1 MQIEKLQSLLR
12 DSGKSEAR
20 VFVKS
25 NRKGGRGKVC
35 IAYTPAGKVY
45 EYSGSVAS
53 IAQRLG
59 FTPSTHVPQ
68 AARWVVQF
76 LKTMPSYTDLAEL
89 ADTVAFLSS
98 SQITSD
104 DSGQVDEWDRPL
116 RTYRLRTAAE
126 MHNLGIA

>member
-1 MQIEKLQSLLR
+1 MQIEKLESLLR
-12 DSGKSEAR
+12 DSGKSEAH

-53 IAQRLG
+53 IAAKLG
-59 FTPSTHVPQ
+59 FTPTADVPRLSRQ
-68 AARWVVQF
+68 VVEF
-76 LKTMPSYTDLAEL
+76 LKTVPEHTDLAEL

-104 DSGQVDEWDRPL
+104 DSGQDEWERPL